1 MASPPNISNDSKG
14 YNRQRFRGDRSVRR
28 VFMTL
33 GYGINTTRHKVPKST
48 VTEFQRDYNKCA
60 SKFGQWGKV
69 ELTGA
74 LDKPTLNALEHAI
87 RWSKNREDTDGTPSA
102 RSWQSLCHDRPS
114 YPGGCGSD
122 EKIIIS
128 RTHEKEEY
136 ESNYIEITDAGGA
149 KLRSI
154 DTDIALRAE
163 IVGFDREGDVVF
175 AIVKIP
181 PQADLP
187 GGREEPFRCPCI
199 LGR

>member
-1 MASPPNISNDSKG
+1 MASPPNISNGPKG
-14 YNRQRFRGDRSVRR
+14 YNQKMFSGDRAVRKN
-28 VFMTL
+28 FMIL
-33 GYGINTTRHKVPKST
+33 GYGVNTTRHKVHKE
-48 VTEFQRDYNKCA
+48 VVREFQRDYNKCA
-60 SKFGQWGKV
+60 EKFGQWGKV

-74 LDKPTLNALEHAI
+74 LDIPTLNALEHAI
-87 RWSKNREDTDGTPSA
+87 RWSKKRENTDGTPSA
-102 RSWQSLCHDRPS
+102 RSWQSLCHEHPS
-114 YPGGCGSD
+114 YPGECGSD
-122 EKIIIS
+122 EKVIVS

-136 ESNYIEITDAGGA
+136 EVNYIEITDDGGA

-163 IVGFDREGDVVF
+163 ILGFDREGDVVF

-187 GGREEPFRCPCI
+187 GGREEPFRCPCV